1 MNALFSP
8 ATTCNWNRVHV
19 PVRDPTENAFSPAA
33 AWPIIGCPGCRMQ
46 MDIKKVISSGR
57 GTKTGT
63 VVYICEICEAE
74 VERPYE
80 GPCLAERPL

>member
-1 MNALFSP
+1 
-8 ATTCNWNRVHV
+8 
-19 PVRDPTENAFSPAA
+19 
-33 AWPIIGCPGCRMQ
+33 MQ

-80 GPCLAERPL
+80 GPCLTERPL